1 MTKYCKTCGKSV
13 DETAKYCPHCK
24 GETFTYKN
32 ELMVPESDLVHKIFY
47 WPYPG
52 GHMLSK
58 SKLAALAVALYLFT
72 IWMVAGIDVFATI
85 LAIIIGLIIFLI
97 GLVVHNILP
106 NPPRAMIQHNDYGLF
121 RDLKNLLFFWQDK
134 NGNYRLSKTKVLS
147 TLVFVVIFIMGLTSL
162 KVLTFFSAIL
172 LGLVVEI
179 PVFLIGSAIH
189 KLSSKDEPEKP
200 LPPKAPVKEVKQTK
214 VKEIDTSN
222 DRYVIPEYL
231 EYQMQLDELNSKFAS
246 KEKSTRDLIAKRFEP
261 PQLTYTRFI
270 SGVDKS
276 AELFKSNSESAY
288 TMISLTSEYSPR
300 IAGEIE
306 KKIDILKKIV
316 EKLDSLSNELI
327 LNDDISDKKEDVDTI
342 IEDMDNLIDSVKDYD

>member
-13 DETAKYCPHCK
+13 DGTAKYCPHCK

-47 WPYPG
+47 WAYPG

-58 SKLAALAVALYLFT
+58 SKLAALAVGLYLLS
-72 IWMVAGIDVFATI
+72 IWIVAGIDVFATI
-85 LAIIIGLIIFLI
+85 LAIIIGLVIFLI
-97 GLVVHNILP
+97 GLIIHKILP
-106 NPPRAMIQHNDYGLF
+106 NPPRAMIQHNDYGLLI
-121 RDLKNLLFFWQDK
+121 DLKNLLFFWQDK
-134 NGNYRLSKTKVLS
+134 NGNYRISKTKVIS
-147 TLVFVVIFIMGLTSL
+147 TVIFVIIFIMGLASL

-179 PVFLIGSAIH
+179 PVFIIGSAIH
-189 KLSSKDEPEKP
+189 KLSSRDEPEKP
-200 LPPKAPVKEVKQTK
+200 LPPKAPVKEVEEVKI
-214 VKEIDTSN
+214 KEIDTSRE
-222 DRYVIPEYL
+222 RYVIPQYL
-231 EYQMQLDELNSKFAS
+231 EYQMKLDELNSKFAS

-288 TMISLTSEYSPR
+288 TMISLTNEYSPR

-306 KKIDILKKIV
+306 KKIDIMNKIV
-316 EKLDSLSNELI
+316 QKLDSLSNELI
-327 LNDDISDKKEDVDTI
+327 VNNDLSKKEDVDTI
-342 IEDMDNLIDSVKDYD
+342 IDDMDNLIDSVKDYE